1 MEIVKALEEKI
12 SYVVE
17 KVKDLKA
24 EKSMLQ
30 HKIVQLEDI
39 IKSKDG
45 ELEQLN
51 AEKVAVREQIEDL
64 LKELDSMELR

>member
-17 KVKDLKA
+17 KVKDLKE

-30 HKIVQLEDI
+30 QKIIQLEDI
-39 IKSKDG
+39 IKIKDR
-45 ELEQLN
+45 EIEQLN
-51 AEKVAVREQIEDL
+51 TEKATVKENIEDL
-64 LKELDSMELR
+64 LKEIDSMELR

>member
-17 KVKDLKA
+17 KVKDLKE

-30 HKIVQLEDI
+30 QKIIQLEDI
-39 IKSKDG
+39 IKIKDR
-45 ELEQLN
+45 ELEQLTN
-51 AEKVAVREQIEDL
+51 EKATVKGQIEDL

>member
-17 KVKDLKA
+17 KVKDLKE

-30 HKIVQLEDI
+30 QKIIQLEDI
-39 IKSKDG
+39 IKIKDR
-45 ELEQLN
+45 EIEQLN
-51 AEKVAVREQIEDL
+51 TEKTTVKEHIEDL